1 MKTQM
6 ISGIVLSED
15 YNRIVNDLILAWETQ
30 VMMRK
35 ICITPQDRRDIIN
48 LHDGCFFE

>member
-15 YNRIVNDLILAWETQ
+15 YNHIVNDLILTWETQ

-35 ICITPQDRRDIIN
+35 ICITPQDRRDLIN